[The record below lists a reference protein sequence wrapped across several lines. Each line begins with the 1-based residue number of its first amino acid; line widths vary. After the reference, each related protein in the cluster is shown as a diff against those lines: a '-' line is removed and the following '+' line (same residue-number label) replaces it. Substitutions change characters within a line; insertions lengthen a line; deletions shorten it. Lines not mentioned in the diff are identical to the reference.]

1 MNMSSFENI
10 AWFGNASPLDDT
22 SLSEEA
28 AFVQTVKQIADDRP
42 LRAAIIGFGKVGA
55 GYVDDPVMARH
66 YPFATHA
73 QTFAAHPA
81 FDWQG
86 VVDPSA
92 SARDTARTRWNIA
105 HVAPTVAELA
115 HVYSPQVAVLATPP
129 DTRLALLSH
138 LPDLRAVLVEK
149 PLGETLAQGQA
160 FVAECERRNILVQVN
175 LWRRA
180 DAQFERLA
188 NGLLNE
194 LVGDIQAVFGL
205 YGNGLRNNGTH
216 LIDFTRM
223 LFGEIEQASVVP
235 NAPVTP
241 TGPLMGDVNISFTLR
256 FASGLIAVCQPL
268 DFTHYREN
276 SLDIW
281 GTRGRVSI
289 MQEGLGLYVYPRC
302 PHRATQGAGEIASDC
317 PDTLPSTVGHAF
329 YRMADNLANALLY
342 DAPLCSPA
350 PSALR
355 TMALVEDVMRQAG
368 ERV

>member
-1 MNMSSFENI
+1 MNTSLTESASSIENTPPFENTS
-10 AWFGNASPLDDT
+10 WLEENA
-22 SLSEEA
+22 
-28 AFVQTVKQIADDRP
+28 KQISCDKP

-55 GYVDDPVMARH
+55 GYVDDAVMARH

-86 VVDPSA
+86 VVDPSP
-92 SARDTARTRWNIA
+92 SACQTARTRWNIP
-105 HVAPTVAELA
+105 HVAHTVEELA
-115 HVYSPQVAVLATPP
+115 RVYNPEVAVLATPP
-129 DTRLALLSH
+129 DMRLALLAQ

-160 FVAECERRNILVQVN
+160 FAAECERRNILVQVN

-188 NGLLNE
+188 HGLLAE
-194 LVGDIQAVFGL
+194 LVGDVQAVFGL

-216 LIDFTRM
+216 LIDFARM
-223 LFGEIEQASVVP
+223 LFGEVKQASVVP
-235 NAPVTP
+235 NAPIIP
-241 TGPLMGDVNISFTLR
+241 TGPLRGDVNAAFTLR
-256 FASGLIAVCQPL
+256 FASGLVAMCQPL
-268 DFTHYREN
+268 DFAHYREN

-281 GTRGRVSI
+281 GTRGRVSL

-302 PHRATQGAGEIASDC
+302 PHRATQDAGEIAGDC
-317 PDTLPSTVGHAF
+317 PDILPSTVGHAF
-329 YRMADNLANALLY
+329 YRMADNLADALLHN
-342 DAPLCSPA
+342 APLCSPA
-350 PSALR
+350 HSALR

-368 ERV
+368 ERG

>member
-1 MNMSSFENI
+1 MNISSFDNASSFDNTSLFEETASENASSFEETAKPI
-10 AWFGNASPLDDT
+10 LY
-22 SLSEEA
+22 
-28 AFVQTVKQIADDRP
+28 DRP

-55 GYVDDPVMARH
+55 GYVDDPIMARH

-86 VVDPSA
+86 VVDPSL
-92 SARDTARTRWNIA
+92 SARETARTRWNIP

-115 HVYSPQVAVLATPP
+115 HVYSPEVAVLATPP
-129 DTRLALLSH
+129 DTRLALLAH

-188 NGLLNE
+188 NGLLSE

-216 LIDFTRM
+216 LIDFTQM
-223 LFGEIEQASVVP
+223 LFGEIEQASVVL
-235 NAPVTP
+235 NAPITP
-241 TGPLMGDVNISFTLR
+241 TGPLIGDVNVPFTLC
-256 FASGLIAVCQPL
+256 FASGLVAVCQPL
-268 DFTHYREN
+268 DFAHYREN

-281 GTRGRVSI
+281 GTNGRVSI

-317 PDTLPSTVGHAF
+317 HDTLPSTVGYAF
-329 YRMADNLANALLY
+329 YRMADNLANALFH
-342 DAPLCSPA
+342 DALLCSPA
-350 PSALR
+350 HSALR